1 MYIKQQGNESSRSAL
16 WALSVVHTHR
26 SPLSH
31 GHWASIW
38 IPLPGLVLLLCQCC
52 WHRHCAAGSSHSS
65 GFSREGGLSQCYFL
79 GVRGTKSVSLCSFIS
94 VPMVCGLVLLS
105 LEREPT
111 VLRTSL
117 KIVIKILTPVNYK
130 EAGRQFFLRTDVLLV
145 CSLNTSGLLARQ
157 LLKETSDLT

>member
-1 MYIKQQGNESSRSAL
+1 
-16 WALSVVHTHR
+16 
-26 SPLSH
+26 
-31 GHWASIW
+31 
-38 IPLPGLVLLLCQCC
+38 
-52 WHRHCAAGSSHSS
+52 
-65 GFSREGGLSQCYFL
+65 
-79 GVRGTKSVSLCSFIS
+79 
-94 VPMVCGLVLLS
+94 MVCGLVLLS